1 MVSAA
6 EGQAQLFD
14 YGSGPS
20 VFPVLGSL
28 MIPTEAATAFA
39 GSIMVG
45 ELSETSNVSRIDL
58 TTSFSML
65 GECHAWFVS
74 DLQYLKMQLCLHE

>member
-39 GSIMVG
+39 SSIMVG

-58 TTSFSML
+58 AISFATV
-65 GECHAWFVS
+65 GECHGSFPTFS
-74 DLQYLKMQLCLHE
+74 I